1 MPASSARARWS
12 AVVREL
18 EVSGLPLREF
28 ASRRAIRPG
37 PLSSW
42 PGTRVQELTPKAWQ
56 LARSHPR

>member
-18 EVSGLPLREF
+18 EVSGLPLREVVRLG
-28 ASRRAIRPG
+28 AVDHG
-37 PLSSW
+37 TLSSW
-42 PGTRVQELTPKAWQ
+42 PSTRIQGLTPKAWQ